1 MITQYE
7 VSSLLKSTIPPL
19 SAKTYPSKISLEVY
33 ACMNYFSDY
42 TKQAVE
48 EHNFNLAKK
57 CFNLAEAL
65 FRDGDKVVKMLIEN
79 VFVYGFSSMLPDTKE
94 ERAFIR
100 SMIPGRLY
108 ALYTKQ
114 VSQPGC

>member
-7 VSSLLKSTIPPL
+7 ASNLLKTKIPQL
-19 SAKTYPSKISLEVY
+19 SARSYPSKVSLDVY

-42 TKQAVE
+42 TKKAVE
-48 EHNFNLAKK
+48 EHNFSLAKK
-57 CFNLAEAL
+57 CFILAESL
-65 FRDGDKVVKMLIEN
+65 FREGDNVVKMLIEN

-100 SMIPGRLY
+100 SIIPGK
-108 ALYTKQ
+108 LYTLYTRQ
-114 VSQPGC
+114 LSQSGC